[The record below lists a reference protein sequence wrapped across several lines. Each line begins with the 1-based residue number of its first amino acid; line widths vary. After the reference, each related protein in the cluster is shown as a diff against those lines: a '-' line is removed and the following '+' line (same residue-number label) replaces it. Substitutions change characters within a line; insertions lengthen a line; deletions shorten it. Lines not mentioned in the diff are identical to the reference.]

1 MSLVSS
7 TLGFKSLEYRVRYD
21 SGGTKRTDA
30 TDSTIVYMSKVSRQR
45 QVSSCFK

>member
-21 SGGTKRTDA
+21 SGGTKRTYA
-30 TDSTIVYMSKVSRQR
+30 TNSTIAYLSKVSRQR